1 MIVRFNCGFCLY
13 LIRFSLDD
21 QFDSNEFVK
30 SQQMINE
37 LKSENIHLKKK
48 LELQE
53 HTEKEYH
60 EQIHTLQLRIQEL
73 EDWNGDAT
81 EIQNKVRSF

>member
-13 LIRFSLDD
+13 SIRFSLDD

-53 HTEKEYH
+53 QTEKEYH

-81 EIQNKVRSF
+81 EIQNNVRFF

>member
-1 MIVRFNCGFCLY
+1 MY
-13 LIRFSLDD
+13 SIRFSLDD

-81 EIQNKVRSF
+81 EIQNNVRFF